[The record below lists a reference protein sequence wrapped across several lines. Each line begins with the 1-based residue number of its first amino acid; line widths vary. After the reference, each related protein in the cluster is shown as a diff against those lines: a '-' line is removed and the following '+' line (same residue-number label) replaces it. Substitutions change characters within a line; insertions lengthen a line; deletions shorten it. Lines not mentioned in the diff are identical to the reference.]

1 MTPPILPC
9 NYGIVTKVGVF
20 ISWSGNSQGIATA
33 LYEWLP
39 TALHSVNPWVSDY
52 DIHKG
57 TRFLEEIDR
66 ALTSCQAGII
76 CLTPENVDSLWVAF
90 EAGAL
95 ASRVVSSKLVVPL
108 TSRMRPTDVP
118 GPLGMFQASQLTK
131 PDMLKLLKALNGL
144 NAEEDVI
151 PENRLEATFEGVWP
165 ELARRLPELEHEQ
178 VASSVVIPAR
188 KSDTE
193 IIEEI
198 LDVSKSIRILLEDQA
213 RNPFIAA
220 ADPQAD
226 SKRSETEADTA
237 MSSGAGLSGRETY
250 WEVSEQIRGASEI
263 WLAGVSLQAIMRQFF
278 ASFSDALGHERL
290 KLRFLILDPE
300 DDLLIATASRSLYGV
315 SSPIDLRQDISAA
328 VSEVDQLR
336 TLDHSNSSVQLRYMR
351 NLPST
356 SLIMVNPMSGD
367 GSAIAE
373 FYPYRA
379 SSSDRPHIFLNEINR
394 DERKW
399 FLFYR
404 DQFLSMWRDARK
416 SYEVNDAA

>member
-1 MTPPILPC
+1 MTR
-9 NYGIVTKVGVF
+9 VGVF
-20 ISWSGNSQGIATA
+20 ISWSGNSQGIANA

-39 TALHSVNPWVSDY
+39 TALHSVDPWVSDY
-52 DIHKG
+52 DIHTG

-66 ALTSCQAGII
+66 ALARCKAGII
-76 CLTPENVDSLWVAF
+76 CLTPENMNSLWVSF

-95 ASRVVSSKLVVPL
+95 ASRVMSSKLVIPL
-108 TSRMRPTDVP
+108 VSRMRPTDVP

-131 PDMLKLLKALNGL
+131 PDMLKVLKALNGL
-144 NAEEDVI
+144 NAPEDII
-151 PENRLEATFEGVWP
+151 PDNRLEATFEGVWP
-165 ELARRLPELEHEQ
+165 ELAKRLPELERQQ
-178 VASSVVIPAR
+178 VASMTVVPAR

-198 LDVSKSIRILLEDQA
+198 LGVSKSIRILLEDQA
-213 RNPFIAA
+213 RNSLVAPSDAS
-220 ADPQAD
+220 AD
-226 SKRSETEADTA
+226 SKGSDAAVDTA

-250 WEVSEQIRGASEI
+250 REVSEQILSASEI
-263 WLAGVSLQAIMRQFF
+263 WLEGVSLQSIMRQFY
-278 ASFSDALGHERL
+278 ASFSDALSHERL

-315 SSPIDLRQDISAA
+315 SSPVDLRQDISAA
-328 VSEVDQLR
+328 VTQVEQLQA
-336 TLDHSNSSVQLRYMR
+336 LDHTKNSVQLRYMR

-367 GSAIAE
+367 GNAIAE

-379 SSSDRPHIFLNEINR
+379 SSSDRPHIFLNETNR

-399 FLFYR
+399 FVFYR
-404 DQFLSMWRDARK
+404 DQFLSMWRDARRL
-416 SYEVNDAA
+416 YEANDAA